1 LIISLLV
8 FEGEKLKIFAN
19 WSKKLVEVFEGLY
32 RFVFNP
38 IIINIEKI
46 YYIIETSY

>member
-19 WSKKLVEVFEGLY
+19 WSKKRVEVFEHGSNSAIL
-32 RFVFNP
+32 
-38 IIINIEKI
+38 EK
-46 YYIIETSY
+46 